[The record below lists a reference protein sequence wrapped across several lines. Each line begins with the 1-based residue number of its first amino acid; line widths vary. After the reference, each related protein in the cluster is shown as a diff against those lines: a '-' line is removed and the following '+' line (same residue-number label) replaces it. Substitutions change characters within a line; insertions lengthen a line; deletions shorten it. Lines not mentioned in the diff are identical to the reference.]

1 MKKFFFILFL
11 LIILGGAGFFL
22 GWTNTTVPPGSFGVM
37 RSKTHGLESQVIQS
51 GEFRWIWY
59 KMIPTNAEVSVF
71 NISPVR
77 RSIRSTGSLGSGQ
90 VFANLSGLSADFSW
104 EITGELRFSL
114 KPEILPELA
123 GRENIRNDADLRRYE
138 EDLAVRIETMALGR
152 VMTLTNSGD
161 EGAIE
166 SLVLTG
172 TLPGLENDILRAFP
186 EIENIHCVFRAV
198 RLPDFDLYRALT
210 ALYRD
215 YLERQN
221 VALREDVLMDAQ
233 NRIGSRFRLDE
244 LSQYGEVLT
253 RYPILLDFL
262 AMDTGLT
269 ATLE

>member
-1 MKKFFFILFL
+1 M
-11 LIILGGAGFFL
+11 

-37 RSKTHGLESQVIQS
+37 RSKTHGLESEVIQS
-51 GEFRWIWY
+51 GEFRWVWY
-59 KMIPTNAEVSVF
+59 KVIPTNAEVSVF
-71 NISPVR
+71 NLSTVR

-90 VFANLSGLSADFSW
+90 VFAGLSGLDADFSW

-123 GRENIRNDADLRRYE
+123 GRESIRNDADLRRYE
-138 EDLAVRIETMALGR
+138 EDLAIRIETMALGR

-161 EGAIE
+161 ESTIE
-166 SLVLTG
+166 SLILTG
-172 TLPGLENDILRAFP
+172 ILPGIENEILRVFP
-186 EIENIHCVFRAV
+186 EIDNIHCTFRVV
-198 RLPDFDLYRALT
+198 RLPDFDLYRALM

-221 VALREDVLMDAQ
+221 AALREDVLRDAQ

-244 LSQYGEVLT
+244 LTQYGEVLT

-269 ATLE
+269 ATFDR